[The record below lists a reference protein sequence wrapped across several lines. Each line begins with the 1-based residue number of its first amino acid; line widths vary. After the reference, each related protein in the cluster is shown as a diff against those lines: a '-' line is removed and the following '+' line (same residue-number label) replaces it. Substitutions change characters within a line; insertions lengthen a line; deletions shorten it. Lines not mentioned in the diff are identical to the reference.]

1 MFFPAFA
8 RILVFVAAFFFFGV
22 NQNIIDNL
30 IFPACGGILV
40 LVAVFFYK
48 ENHIKKSIENT
59 FFPSL
64 WQDLDKWLVQLIVS
78 LG

>member
-8 RILVFVAAFFFFGV
+8 RILVFVAAFFFYGF

-40 LVAVFFYK
+40 LVVAFLSKFYF
-48 ENHIKKSIENT
+48 KSTENT
-59 FFPSL
+59 FLPSL